1 MKTYKA
7 LSMTEQ
13 IAIQEENEK
22 LKAEKNSLIARIAD
36 LTLEKADMRAKLQG
50 IEEYCE
56 HGLKSC
62 YQDIFCGKEETYK
75 DILSQLKAN
84 R

>member
-1 MKTYKA
+1 
-7 LSMTEQ
+7 MTEQ

-50 IEEYCE
+50 LEELEAQCSTCE
-56 HGLKSC
+56 CAKFADEAIKPSMALNMYNALKNSV
-62 YQDIFCGKEETYK
+62 KK
-75 DILSQLKAN
+75 D
-84 R
+84 